1 MSRALVRFRS
11 MQRIAALMLTL
22 AIVTAIS
29 LLGYG
34 IYVFRGG
41 EQSAGIGLSAG
52 GLLALALGVLLYC
65 QFILIHKFE
74 GNTYRLY
81 DAILDSNETLR
92 RQTNLIHTIAENASM
107 SDWVKAVVHHEKDH
121 EFLRD
126 TIHGSIVRQDWQAAE
141 HLIQSLDEQLGYHDE
156 AGELREEIQRARDA
170 TQEEKIAR
178 AIKRFDKLCQT
189 QKWNQAARE
198 TARLQKLFPESDR
211 IGNLADELELRRH
224 EYKRNLLKDYDLAAR
239 NNDVEKAHK
248 LLLEL
253 DLYLAPNEAA
263 ALKDSARGV
272 FKAKLMQMGVQFNL
286 AVADKQISSAVDIG
300 ERIVRE
306 FPNSRYAQEISDML
320 PQLKKRLA
328 HERT

>member
-1 MSRALVRFRS
+1 MR
-11 MQRIAALMLTL
+11 RIAAIMLAL

-41 EQSAGIGLSAG
+41 EQSAGIALSAG
-52 GLLALALGVLLYC
+52 GLLALALGVLLYS
-65 QFILIHKFE
+65 QFVLIHKFE

-81 DAILDSNETLR
+81 DAILDSYETLR
-92 RQTNLIHTIAENASM
+92 RQTDLIHTIAENASM

-126 TIHGSIVRQDWQAAE
+126 TIHGSIVRQDWEAAE
-141 HLIQSLDEQLGYHDE
+141 HLIQALDEQLGYHDE
-156 AGELREEIQRARDA
+156 AVELREEIQRARDA
-170 TQEEKIAR
+170 TQEEKIER
-178 AIKRFDKLCQT
+178 AIKRFDKLCHA

-211 IGNLADELELRRH
+211 IGNLAGELDLRQH
-224 EYKRNLLKDYDLAAR
+224 EYKRNLLKEYDLAAR

-248 LLLEL
+248 LLVEL
-253 DLYLAPNEAA
+253 DQYLAPNEAA

-286 AVADKQISSAVDIG
+286 AVSDKQISSAVDIG

-306 FPNSRYAQEISDML
+306 FPNSRYAKEIADML
-320 PQLKKRLA
+320 PHLKKRLA

>member
-34 IYVFRGG
+34 IYVFRLG
-41 EQSAGIGLSAG
+41 EQSAGIALSAG

-65 QFILIHKFE
+65 QFILIHKLE
-74 GNTYRLY
+74 GNTNRLY
-81 DAILDSNETLR
+81 DAILDSYETLR
-92 RQTNLIHTIAENASM
+92 RQTDLIHTIAENASM

-156 AGELREEIQRARDA
+156 AGELRKEIVRARDA
-170 TQEEKIAR
+170 TQEEKIER
-178 AIKRFDKLCQT
+178 AIKRFDKLCEAK
-189 QKWNQAARE
+189 KWNQAARE

-286 AVADKQISSAVDIG
+286 AVADKQVSSAVDIG

-320 PQLKKRLA
+320 PHLKKRLA
-328 HERT
+328 DERT